1 MGGIATDAREAT
13 TIQRLRFD
21 DPQKHANV
29 LAAARPE
36 YQQPE
41 FDLERDAQTGQLLK
55 APAPPAPTVAHRAA
69 KPLKRR

>member
-36 YQQPE
+36 YQQPD
-41 FDLERDAQTGQLLK
+41 FDLERDAQTGQHLVDFSHDLDENK
-55 APAPPAPTVAHRAA
+55 GVTE
-69 KPLKRR
+69 L